1 MDLGSARVMTG
12 VGAILAGVGFLGYGV
27 LGVVGMV
34 IFLMGIIEIANNLHD
49 NSLRNDAITWF
60 ILTVVAFAIFII
72 SFFLLFLIH
81 NPTFSMLVMIIT
93 HAIGMP
99 GVYYGRN
106 GVSGF
111 VYTPF
116 TELLQFMELIM
127 AAGIFASIP
136 LIASSVFMYRI
147 ARRTY
152 TYTGSD
158 YVRIGGLLYIVGS
171 VLTPIIIGLVL
182 LLIAWLMIGIALLT
196 TEVKHP

>member
-1 MDLGSARVMTG
+1 MDLGSARVLAG

-34 IFLMGIIEIANNLHD
+34 IFLVGIIEIANNLRD
-49 NSLRNDAITWF
+49 NTLRNDAITWF
-60 ILTVVAFAIFII
+60 ILTIVAFAVFITGL
-72 SFFLLFLIH
+72 FLLFFIH
-81 NPTFSMLVMIIT
+81 NPAFSMLVMIMT

-116 TELLQFMELIM
+116 TEFLQFMELIM
-127 AAGIFASIP
+127 VVSIFASIP

-147 ARRTY
+147 TKKTHA
-152 TYTGSD
+152 YTGSN
-158 YVRIGGLLYIVGS
+158 YVRIGGLLYVIGAA
-171 VLTPIIIGLVL
+171 LTPIVIGLIL
-182 LLIAWLMIGIALLT
+182 LLIAWIMIGAALLT